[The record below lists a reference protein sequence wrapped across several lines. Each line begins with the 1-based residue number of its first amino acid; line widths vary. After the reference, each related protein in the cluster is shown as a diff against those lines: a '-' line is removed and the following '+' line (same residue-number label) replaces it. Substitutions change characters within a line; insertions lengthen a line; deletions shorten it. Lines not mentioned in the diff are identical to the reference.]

1 MRLTVRE
8 ERWPIRGGFR
18 IARGAKSEAV
28 IVLVEVEHDGH
39 MGRGECVPYARF
51 GHTVSHVVDTLRK
64 VDTSRAPIDRNQI
77 QSMFPAGAARNAL
90 DCALWDLE
98 AKMKRR
104 PVWQLAGLPPPTP
117 SRTGFTISLGTP
129 EEMGRAAKEA
139 RDWPLLKLKLDAEN
153 IGERLAAVR
162 ENAPSS
168 DIVVDANESWT
179 TSVLEK
185 VLSSPPEGV
194 MLIEQPLPAKADPYL
209 TQIVPPIPLC
219 ADESA
224 HTSADLPNL
233 QDKYQAINIKLDK
246 SGGLTQA
253 IHMAR
258 QAKEMGFDIM
268 LGCMVA
274 TSLAMAPAMM
284 LTPLATWV
292 DLDGPALLSRDR
304 QPPLGFRRG
313 CVFPPSPELWG

>member
-8 ERWPIRGGFR
+8 ERWPIRGAFR
-18 IARGAKSEAV
+18 IARGAKSEAAV
-28 IVLVEVEHDGH
+28 VLVEVKHDGH

-51 GHTVSHVVDTLRK
+51 GDTVSDAVNTLRK
-64 VDTSRAPIDRNQI
+64 VATSGAPLDRNQI
-77 QSMFPAGAARNAL
+77 QSMLPAGAARNAL

-98 AKMKRR
+98 AKMKHK

-129 EEMGRAAKEA
+129 EEMARAANEA

-168 DIVVDANESWT
+168 DIIIDANESWT
-179 TSVLEK
+179 MSVLEEI
-185 VLSSPPEGV
+185 LSSPPQGV
-194 MLIEQPLPAKADPYL
+194 VLIEQPLPANADQNLSRFEPSIL
-209 TQIVPPIPLC
+209 LC
-219 ADESA
+219 TDESA
-224 HTSADLPNL
+224 HTAADLAHL
-233 QDKYQAINIKLDK
+233 KQKYQAINIKLDK
-246 SGGLTQA
+246 CGGLTEA
-253 IHMAR
+253 IHMAQ
-258 QAKEMGFDIM
+258 QAKAMGFDIM

-284 LTPLATWV
+284 LTPLASWV

-304 QPPLGFRRG
+304 QPPLSYRQGS
-313 CVFPPSPELWG
+313 VFPPSPELWG